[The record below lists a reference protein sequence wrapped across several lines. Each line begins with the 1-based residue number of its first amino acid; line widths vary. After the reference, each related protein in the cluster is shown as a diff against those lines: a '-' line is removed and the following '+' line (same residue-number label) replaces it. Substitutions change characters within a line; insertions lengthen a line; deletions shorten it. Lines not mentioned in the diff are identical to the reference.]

1 MSSSSCSSNYNSI
14 INISNN
20 NNNHR
25 GHFNLVIMRIFTITI
40 TTSKR
45 RLLCINY
52 GRSKTA
58 KI

>member
-14 INISNN
+14 INISN